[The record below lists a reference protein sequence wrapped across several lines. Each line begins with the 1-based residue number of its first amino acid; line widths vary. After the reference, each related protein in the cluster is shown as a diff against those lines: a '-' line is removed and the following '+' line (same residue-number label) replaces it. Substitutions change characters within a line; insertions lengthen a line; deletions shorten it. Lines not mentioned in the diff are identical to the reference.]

1 MGDNKFKKG
10 GSHIIPALLVAIGLG
25 VLGAFIKGGFSSISE
40 NARVVTVRGLAEKEV
55 PANKVTWPIVSKEVG
70 NELTSIYTKI
80 QNTNAAIVKFLKDNG
95 ISQEEISV
103 NAPQVY
109 DLQAD
114 RYGNQNTPYRYNVT
128 TVVVVTSTKVDK
140 VRELITRQTEL
151 LKEGIAVVA
160 GDYNYQTTFEYT
172 GLNEVKPEMIA
183 EATQNAR
190 EAALKFAADS
200 HSELGKIKTASQG
213 QFSIED
219 RDQYTPYIKKIRVVS
234 TIVYFLND

>member
-1 MGDNKFKKG
+1 MSENKFKKG
-10 GSHIIPALLVAIGLG
+10 GAYIIPALLIAIGLG
-25 VLGAFIKGGFSSISE
+25 ILGAFIKGGFSSISE
-40 NARVVTVRGLAEKEV
+40 NGRVVTVRGLAEKEV

-70 NELTSIYTKI
+70 NDLTSIYTKI
-80 QNTNAAIVKFLKDNG
+80 QSTNAAIIKFLKGNG
-95 ISQEEISV
+95 ISEEEISV

-109 DLQAD
+109 DLQAE

-128 TVVVVTSTKVDK
+128 TVVVVTSSQVDK

-160 GDYNYQTTFEYT
+160 GDYSYQTSYEYT

>member
-1 MGDNKFKKG
+1 MSDNKFKKG
-10 GSHIIPALLVAIGLG
+10 GAYVIPALLIAIGLG
-25 VLGAFIKGGFSSISE
+25 ILGAFIKGGFSSISE
-40 NARVVTVRGLAEKEV
+40 NGRVVTVRGLAEKEV

-70 NELTSIYTKI
+70 NDLTVIYTKI
-80 QNTNAAIVKFLKDNG
+80 QSTNTAIVKFLKDNG
-95 ISQEEISV
+95 ITDKEISV

-109 DLQAD
+109 DLQAE

-128 TVVVVTSTKVDK
+128 TVVVVTSSQVDK

-160 GDYNYQTTFEYT
+160 GDYNYQTSFEYD
-172 GLNEVKPEMIA
+172 GLNEVKPAMIA

-190 EAALKFAADS
+190 EAALKFADDS

-213 QFSIED
+213 QFTIED